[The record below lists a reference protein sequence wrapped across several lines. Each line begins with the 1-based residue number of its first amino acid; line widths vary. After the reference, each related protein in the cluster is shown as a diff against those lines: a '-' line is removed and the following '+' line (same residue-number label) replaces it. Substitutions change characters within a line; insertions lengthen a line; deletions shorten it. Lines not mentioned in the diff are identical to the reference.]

1 MIRELCAEFGPLINT
16 SWNYH
21 GVPIV
26 YNTDQIEYTHVREV
40 YALPEVKFKTV
51 VIREEI

>member
-1 MIRELCAEFGPLINT
+1 LEEFGPLINT

-26 YNTDQIEYTHVREV
+26 MTTEQIIYTHTKERES
-40 YALPEVKFKTV
+40 LPEVEFRTIIIKG
-51 VIREEI
+51 E